1 MSVLLFSGGRG
12 NRTLLESISSD
23 IVGKFPKL
31 KVVVNGLDDGAST
44 GAIRELF
51 DNRMHGISDFLKVGV
66 AMSPDAKLKSA
77 LETRLPLLQ
86 SMKEQLNFSK
96 SLHDFLF
103 LSNNFY
109 IFDDIGI
116 SDSIKNDLKGH
127 ILNFLEYIYQQNKIV
142 VNISDFKIGNIV
154 FASMYINAN
163 LDFNS
168 ALLVFLKFC
177 RVDNKAFEII
187 QSSDHNSFLVG
198 VLKSGQLLPNEA
210 AVVLSRTSDII
221 EDTFQI
227 NKPLSIENIR
237 DLCSKEITDKLTLL
251 RKSEFIPPASIELL
265 NAIKNSESI
274 IYGAGT
280 PYSSLLP
287 SLELKGVADSI
298 KDAKCKKILVVNLSK
313 ETSNTLFVS
322 DLLDNLIKYLSRSC
336 IDSSKFNPQDFVTH
350 IIVPDEM
357 STDVNF
363 GNSIK
368 LDEFEITRRYQWI
381 KVIQAD
387 IRDSKNLSQHDGAKL
402 KNCLIQTMSDD

>member
-23 IVGKFPKL
+23 SVGKFPKL

-51 DNRMHGISDFLKVGV
+51 DNKMHGISDFLKVGV
-66 AMSPDAKLKSA
+66 AMSPDTLLKRVI
-77 LETRLPLLQ
+77 ETRIPLLE
-86 SMKEQLNFSK
+86 SINDQLSFSK
-96 SLHDFLF
+96 NLHDFLF

-109 IFDDIGI
+109 IFDGLKI
-116 SDSIKNDLKGH
+116 SDSLKKDLKEH
-127 ILNFLEYIYQQNKIV
+127 ILNFLEYIYQQNGVI

-154 FASMYINAN
+154 FASIYINED
-163 LDFNS
+163 LDFNR
-168 ALLVFLKFC
+168 ALLAFLKFC
-177 RVDNKAFEII
+177 QVDNKAFEII
-187 QSSDHNSFLVG
+187 QSTGHNSFLVG

-237 DLCSKEITDKLTLL
+237 DICSKELQDKLTLL
-251 RKSEFIPPASIELL
+251 RKSEFIPPASIDFL

-287 SLELKGVADSI
+287 SLELKGVANAI
-298 KDAKCKKILVVNLSK
+298 KDAQCKKILVVNLTK
-313 ETSNTLFVS
+313 ETSNTLFVT
-322 DLLDNLIKYLSRSC
+322 DILDSLIKYLMRSY
-336 IDSSKFNPQDFVTH
+336 SHKSDFSPKDFITH
-350 IIVPDEM
+350 IIVPNTITKATKFEHL
-357 STDVNF
+357 
-363 GNSIK
+363 IK
-368 LDEFEITRRYQWI
+368 LDELEIKKRYSWI
-381 KVIQAD
+381 KVIQED
-387 IRDSKNLSQHDGAKL
+387 IRDTKNPAQHDGAKL
-402 KNCLIQTMSDD
+402 KKCLMQVMHND